1 MKKLFNINLVMPKK
15 ILVIDDNEAMSLL
28 MDYIL
33 RFEGYDV
40 TCKLNGK
47 EGLESM
53 RILLPDLIILDWL
66 MPHYSGEKVLAEKHN
81 DITIC
86 DIPTIIL
93 TGMAEAI
100 TLNSEYPRGH
110 IHVIEK
116 PFDHDSFINLIKES
130 F

>member
-1 MKKLFNINLVMPKK
+1 MSKK
-15 ILVIDDNEAMSLL
+15 ILVIDDNEAMSML

-40 TCKLNGK
+40 TCKLSGK

-66 MPHYSGEKVLAEKHN
+66 MPDYSGETVLEEKHN

-86 DIPTIIL
+86 EIPTIIL
-93 TGMAEAI
+93 TGMAETI
-100 TLNSEYPRGH
+100 TLDSNYPCGH
-110 IHVIEK
+110 IQIIEK
-116 PFDHDSFINLIKES
+116 PFDHDSFISLIKES
-130 F
+130 V

>member
-66 MPHYSGEKVLAEKHN
+66 MPHYSGEKVLAEKVSHFY
-81 DITIC
+81 
-86 DIPTIIL
+86 
-93 TGMAEAI
+93 
-100 TLNSEYPRGH
+100 SE
-110 IHVIEK
+110 
-116 PFDHDSFINLIKES
+116 
-130 F
+130 